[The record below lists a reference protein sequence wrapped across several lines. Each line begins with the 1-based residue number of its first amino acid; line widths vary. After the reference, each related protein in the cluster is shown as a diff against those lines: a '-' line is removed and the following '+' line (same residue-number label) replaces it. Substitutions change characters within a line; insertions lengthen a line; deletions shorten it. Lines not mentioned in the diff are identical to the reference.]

1 MSSHKTPPPHQKPL
15 RGVWRHTIGIILLLA
30 TVVLWTASNFLASTI
45 FADDSYSKP
54 YFVTYVNSSF
64 FSLLLLLVA
73 AKRLWATGG
82 SIKGAIRGHD
92 RSTHYLPIVEE
103 EEQAFIKPDD
113 DGGIQEASR
122 SPRSRLLIE
131 EPSKSSGVEGSPSER
146 RLNVRETLKLSFEFC
161 ILWFLANYFV
171 AACLEYTTVASS
183 TILTST
189 SSVWTLIFGALLS
202 VEEFTIKKLVGVL
215 ASLAGIILISSIDIT
230 GNQDKNRGSFP
241 HKSHKEI
248 AIGDVLAFTSAVM
261 YGIYTTLMK
270 KRIGNESRVD
280 MPLFFGFV
288 GLFNFITL
296 LPGFFILHFTGI
308 ETFELPPTRRIL
320 AIVLINSATSL
331 VSDLCWAYSMLL
343 TSPLVVTVGLSL
355 TIPLSLIGQMIEYS
369 QTSSVSYWIGACIV
383 LLSFVFVNHESTQ
396 NEEMGKPEEED
407 SLGKPSSLLQR
418 TWGRVRPQMQ

>member
-1 MSSHKTPPPHQKPL
+1 MSQPLAPVPADDFVLPVPNSRSEDSQAGRRSTDSSWSQRSRMSSHKTPPPHQKPL

-82 SIKGAIRGHD
+82 SIKGALRGHD

-161 ILWFLANYFV
+161 ILWV
-171 AACLEYTTVASS
+171 
-183 TILTST
+183 
-189 SSVWTLIFGALLS
+189 
-202 VEEFTIKKLVGVL
+202 
-215 ASLAGIILISSIDIT
+215 GIIS
-230 GNQDKNRGSFP
+230 
-241 HKSHKEI
+241 
-248 AIGDVLAFTSAVM
+248 
-261 YGIYTTLMK
+261 
-270 KRIGNESRVD
+270 
-280 MPLFFGFV
+280 
-288 GLFNFITL
+288 
-296 LPGFFILHFTGI
+296 I
-308 ETFELPPTRRIL
+308 ETKH
-320 AIVLINSATSL
+320 
-331 VSDLCWAYSMLL
+331 
-343 TSPLVVTVGLSL
+343 G
-355 TIPLSLIGQMIEYS
+355 
-369 QTSSVSYWIGACIV
+369 
-383 LLSFVFVNHESTQ
+383 
-396 NEEMGKPEEED
+396 
-407 SLGKPSSLLQR
+407 
-418 TWGRVRPQMQ
+418 